1 MSLIFKVPSTYK
13 STEYLI
19 YLGEFNSFLLN
30 PLSFRLTNKHL
41 VFILFSLSFFLISR
55 AQESYVET
63 LKGTE
68 ANLPMVFI
76 KGGTFTMGSPD
87 IEEGRLNDEG
97 PMHQVEV
104 ASFWMGQLEVSWDL
118 YNLFV
123 SRELDANQIAKSE
136 SLEVN
141 HNVDAVSGA
150 TTPYVEMSFGMGVE
164 GYPAIGMTQLAAV
177 KFCEWLSAMTGH
189 FYRLPTEAEWEY
201 ACRAGSST
209 AYNFGNNLDDLESYA
224 WFDQNSEE
232 AYHKIGTKKPNTW
245 GLYDMHGNVAEWT
258 LDQYDST
265 AYGKRNSVTVNP
277 LEKGTTVYPKV
288 VRGGSWVDGPEKL
301 RSAARQAS
309 SKTWKKRDPQMPKSK
324 WWHTDAPFVGFRVVR
339 PEYTPSLESQK
350 TYWNY
355 ETHN

>member
-1 MSLIFKVPSTYK
+1 M
-13 STEYLI
+13 
-19 YLGEFNSFLLN
+19 N
-30 PLSFRLTNKHL
+30 PLSLRTSNRY
-41 VFILFSLSFFLISR
+41 LFALLFCLSVLLH
-55 AQESYVET
+55 AQESYVVSI
-63 LKGTE
+63 KGTE

-76 KGGTFTMGSPD
+76 KGGSFEMGSPKS
-87 IEEGRLNDEG
+87 EESHLKDEG
-97 PMHQVEV
+97 PTHRVEV
-104 ASFWMGQLEVSWDL
+104 SSFWMGQFEVSWDL

-123 SRELDANQIAKSE
+123 SRELDSNQIEKSE

-141 HNVDAVSGA
+141 LNVDAVSGA

-201 ACRAGSST
+201 ACRAGSTS
-209 AYNFGNNLDDLESYA
+209 AYSFGNNQNDLDAYA
-224 WFDQNSEE
+224 WYAQNSND
-232 AYHKIGTKKPNTW
+232 AYHKIGTKKPNPW
-245 GLYDMHGNVAEWT
+245 ELYDMHGNVAEWT

-265 AYGKRNSVTVNP
+265 TYAKRKSTTVNP
-277 LEKGTTVYPKV
+277 LEKATTVYPKV
-288 VRGGSWVDGPEKL
+288 VRGGSWIDGPEQL

-309 SKTWKKRDPQMPKSK
+309 SKTWKRRDPQMPKSK

-339 PEYTPSLESQK
+339 PEKTPSLKSQK

-355 ETHN
+355 ETNN